1 MVALCMSMDAGRR
14 RWVMSRRVRRV
25 VEEDGAVGATSNEL
39 RREEEQRVVTA
50 RNPEVKKS
58 E

>member
-1 MVALCMSMDAGRR
+1 MDAGRR
-14 RWVMSRRVRRV
+14 RWVMSRSVRRV

>member
-1 MVALCMSMDAGRR
+1 MDAGRR
-14 RWVMSRRVRRV
+14 RWVISRRVRRV
-25 VEEDGAVGATSNEL
+25 VEEGGAVGKTSNEL
-39 RREEEQRVVTA
+39 PREEAQRVVTA